1 MLSSLPMS
9 SSHVTISGVL
19 LLSLSLVSGCGDA
32 RDTSDPLGDIAA
44 SYRQAIRNHP
54 AIPTNEAPPNTA
66 DTLRSLARQASSASR
81 DGNEMAAAMLSSGIH
96 AKAGAISLSETLRV
110 QSSLDISLNEIS
122 SIVSDALLLE
132 AAAVSRENLDLSAS
146 RDALDTIESKA
157 RGGLTESQNELDEL
171 RAPIESALDTRG
183 ARRER
188 AAELDT
194 EAASLAR
201 RGLDAGPLD
210 GEALI
215 KESIDLRLQA
225 HGKRIDAAREDITL
239 IDLEPAQRIS
249 TEARS
254 GFERVLDAA
263 RTSEQMLDDR
273 QAAATAYAQDVHDEI
288 DSIARRLDPILQQLA
303 TEQMQVILPGFQAA
317 VTDFEASSSA
327 ARRATQGGSPEQS
340 TDAWLGV
347 ASGELGAGRAQWA
360 MAGSLHSQ
368 TTLLNTLL
376 ASGDLLGDSGR
387 WQRALEAAQ
396 TARQGAVT
404 AAKTSYEAAL
414 QSLSQVRGHD
424 LQTNAI
430 RESITTAISALDG
443 ADLIAISSKAREA
456 STTMPGRGSPAQRA
470 TPAANIDRSA
480 PGFASPSEVVAL
492 MTAPPSDLVSLE
504 HALASARA
512 NSPAATSILNLAND
526 FVEAI
531 RPSSVA
537 SMEKFGKVGSD
548 NPFGVISNTLS
559 FDESN
564 TITIADVTGDTAT
577 LTKEDQEQPLILT
590 RVNGRWFI
598 DVDSML
604 PTGEAAQMIPMLG
617 MMFTP
622 MIAEIKEASTS
633 VAAQIRAGEFETAD
647 DASAAFSEL
656 VSDILSNVLGGFMGG
671 GEGGGEG
678 GGGFPGGGGGF
689 PGGGFPSGG

>member
-1 MLSSLPMS
+1 MS

-303 TEQMQVILPGFQAA
+303 TEQTQVILPGFQAA
-317 VTDFEASSSA
+317 VTDFEASSTA
-327 ARRATQGGSPEQS
+327 ARRATRGGSPEQS

-368 TTLLNTLL
+368 TTLLSTLL

-414 QSLSQVRGHD
+414 QSLSQVRGLD

-430 RESITTAISALDG
+430 RESVTTAISALDG
-443 ADLIAISSKAREA
+443 ADLISMATSRRDTATPA
-456 STTMPGRGSPAQRA
+456 STRGGSPAQRA

-492 MTAPPSDLVSLE
+492 MSAPPADLVSLE

-512 NSPAATSILNLAND
+512 NSPAATSILDLAND

-531 RPSSVA
+531 RPASVA

-548 NPFGVISNTLS
+548 NPFGVISDTLS
-559 FDESN
+559 FDESSS
-564 TITIADVTGDTAT
+564 TITIEDVTGDTAT

-671 GEGGGEG
+671 DEGGGEG